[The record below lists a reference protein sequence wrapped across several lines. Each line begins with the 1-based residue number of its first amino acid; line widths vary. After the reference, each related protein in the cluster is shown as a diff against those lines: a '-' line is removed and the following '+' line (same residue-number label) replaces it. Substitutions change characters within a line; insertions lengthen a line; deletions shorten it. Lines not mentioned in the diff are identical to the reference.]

1 MIENEKYIFNQI
13 ISLYSDMEITWCE
26 PNSNCIYAVFLIYS
40 SANIYLNFVKVTLGN
55 KFFPFNFS
63 RGKFVNSSF
72 YTSFINDKNEEI
84 WVEILSY
91 VAEPNARTFTKG
103 YIRHLEILL
112 SLSFCVSLIL
122 LYRYEWVNI
131 HLKVTP
137 LHRGVNL
144 VHFKA
149 ALLDSHEIYNE
160 IDLLNGLEP
169 RTAYWNTIFKWYEL
183 CYILFI
189 RYN

>member
-1 MIENEKYIFNQI
+1 MKNTFFNQI
-13 ISLYSDMEITWCE
+13 ISLYSDMEIIWCE
-26 PNSNCIYAVFLIYS
+26 PNSNWIYALFFLIYS

-91 VAEPNARTFTKG
+91 VAEPNARTFTQG

-112 SLSFCVSLIL
+112 SLLFCVSLIL

-144 VHFKA
+144 LHFWILMKYTMKLTCWM
-149 ALLDSHEIYNE
+149 ALNQERLTGTQYSNE
-160 IDLLNGLEP
+160 MNYVTFCL
-169 RTAYWNTIFKWYEL
+169 
-183 CYILFI
+183 
-189 RYN
+189 